1 MNHDIEMVKAGKMAD
16 KVLRST
22 WSDEEE

>member
-1 MNHDIEMVKAGKMAD
+1 MDHDIEMVKAGKMAD
-16 KVLRST
+16 KVLST

>member
-1 MNHDIEMVKAGKMAD
+1 MDHDIEMVKAGKMAG